1 MQLPWSDID
10 SVFLD
15 MDGTLLDLNFD
26 NQFWLHHVPLRYG
39 QINGMTKDE
48 AWEALAPRF
57 RAVEGTLD
65 WYCLDYWS
73 RELDLDIALLK
84 EEVDHL
90 IAVHPHVLEFL
101 DAVRALGKRVV
112 LVTNA
117 HMKSLALKMRKTR
130 LDGHLDAMITSHD
143 LGLAKE
149 ADGFWDKLN
158 AVEPYDRARTLF
170 CDDSLA
176 VLESARRGGLKHLVA
191 IRLADSKGEP
201 RPTGDFD
208 AIDDFRE
215 IMPPR

>member
-15 MDGTLLDLNFD
+15 MDGTLLDLHFD
-26 NQFWLHHVPLRYG
+26 NQFWLHHVPRRYG
-39 QINGMTKDE
+39 EINGMSTEE
-48 AWEALAPRF
+48 AWRVLAPKYK
-57 RAVEGTLD
+57 AVEGTLD
-65 WYCLDYWS
+65 WYCVDYWS
-73 RELDLDIALLK
+73 RELALDIALLK
-84 EEVDHL
+84 EEIDHL
-90 IAVHPHVLEFL
+90 IAIHPHVLEFL
-101 DAVRALGKRVV
+101 EAVRALNKRVV

-117 HMKSLALKMRKTR
+117 HMKSMALKMRKTR
-130 LDGHLDAMITSHD
+130 LDGYLDALITSHD

-158 AVEPYDRARTLF
+158 TVEPYDKSRTLF

-176 VLESARRGGLKHLVA
+176 VLESARRGGLEHLVA

-201 RPTGDFD
+201 RPTGDFH

-215 IMPPR
+215 IMPG